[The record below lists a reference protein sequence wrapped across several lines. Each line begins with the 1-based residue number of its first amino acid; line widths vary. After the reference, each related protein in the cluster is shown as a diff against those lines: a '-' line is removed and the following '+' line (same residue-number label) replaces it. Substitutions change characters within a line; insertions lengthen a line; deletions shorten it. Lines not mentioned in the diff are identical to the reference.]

1 MTEGYLQV
9 LIESLEKKDDLLD
22 KILELDQKQFKLLT
36 ESPTNME
43 AIDESMDVKGK
54 YIEELEKLDD
64 GFATTFEIIRDEV
77 KSNPSAYSEYIKR
90 LQELIRSTVDK
101 SVSVNVLEKR
111 NKSAVDMVFQRKRT
125 EIRQVKKS
133 SAVASRY
140 YKEMSRID
148 NINPQLMD
156 RKK

>member
-77 KSNPSAYSEYIKR
+77 KNNPSSYSEYVKR
-90 LQELIRSTVDK
+90 LQELMRSTVDK

-125 EIRQVKKS
+125 EIREITKVNSTGNKSEKNIQTDKKD
-133 SAVASRY
+133 
-140 YKEMSRID
+140 YK
-148 NINPQLMD
+148 
-156 RKK
+156 

>member
-36 ESPTNME
+36 ESPANME

-77 KSNPSAYSEYIKR
+77 KNNPSSYSE
-90 LQELIRSTVDK
+90 
-101 SVSVNVLEKR
+101 
-111 NKSAVDMVFQRKRT
+111 
-125 EIRQVKKS
+125 
-133 SAVASRY
+133 
-140 YKEMSRID
+140 
-148 NINPQLMD
+148 
-156 RKK
+156 